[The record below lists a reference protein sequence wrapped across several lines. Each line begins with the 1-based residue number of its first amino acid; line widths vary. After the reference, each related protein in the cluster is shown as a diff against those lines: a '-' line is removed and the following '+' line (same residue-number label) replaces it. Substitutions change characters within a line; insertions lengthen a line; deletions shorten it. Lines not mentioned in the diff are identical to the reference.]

1 MCMPHPGPRRAG
13 LDMWLPFARS
23 VRTVMGA
30 LLLSCA
36 ALAQPSAPSGASL
49 AMEAAQ
55 RFPQP
60 VRVGDL
66 IDRTVLRPVESQP
79 VLGHVA
85 RVVRSGD
92 GAVLV
97 VIAFGGLFGLGARP
111 IAVPVD
117 AMALLG
123 ADMEIVGFTPAQLRG
138 FPTFDAAGSVP
149 VAPDDTIRVGLARPS
164 H

>member
-13 LDMWLPFARS
+13 PAIGLPSPRL
-23 VRTVMGA
+23 VRMVMA
-30 LLLSCA
+30 TLLLSGA

-49 AMEAAQ
+49 AKEAAQ

-66 IDRTVLRPVESQP
+66 IDRTVLRPVESQV
-79 VLGHVA
+79 VLGHVT

-92 GAVLV
+92 GTVLV
-97 VIAFGGLFGLGARP
+97 VVALGGLFGFGARP
-111 IAVPVD
+111 VAVPVD
-117 AMALLG
+117 AFALLG
-123 ADMEIVGFTPAQLRG
+123 AELEIVGFTPAQLRG
-138 FPTFDAAGSVP
+138 LPTFDAAGSVL
-149 VAPDDTIRVGLARPS
+149 VAPDDTIRVGLTRPS

>member
-13 LDMWLPFARS
+13 PAMGLPSARS
-23 VRTVMGA
+23 VRTVMA
-30 LLLSCA
+30 AFLLSGA
-36 ALAQPSAPSGASL
+36 ALAQPSAPSGTSL
-49 AMEAAQ
+49 ATEAAQ

-66 IDRTVLRPVESQP
+66 IDRTVLRPVESQV
-79 VLGHVA
+79 VLGRVA

-92 GAVLV
+92 GTVLV
-97 VIAFGGLFGLGARP
+97 VVALGGLFGLGARSV
-111 IAVPVD
+111 AVPVD
-117 AMALLG
+117 AIALLG
-123 ADMEIVGFTPAQLRG
+123 AELEIVGFTPAQLQD

-149 VAPDDTIRVGLARPS
+149 IAPNDTIRVGLARPS

>member
-1 MCMPHPGPRRAG
+1 MCMPHPGPRRVGPATG
-13 LDMWLPFARS
+13 LPSARS
-23 VRTVMGA
+23 VRMVMA
-30 LLLSCA
+30 TLLLSGA
-36 ALAQPSAPSGASL
+36 ALAQPSAPAGTSL
-49 AMEAAQ
+49 ATQAVQ

-66 IDRTVLRPVESQP
+66 INRTVLRPVESQV

-92 GAVLV
+92 GTVLV
-97 VIAFGGLFGLGARP
+97 VVALGGLFGLGARP
-111 IAVPVD
+111 VAVPVD
-117 AMALLG
+117 SIVLLG
-123 ADMEIVGFTPAQLRG
+123 AEVEVVGFTPAQLRG
-138 FPTFDAAGSVP
+138 LPTFDAAGSVP

>member
-1 MCMPHPGPRRAG
+1 MTMPHPGPCTVLG
-13 LDMWLPFARS
+13 LF
-23 VRTVMGA
+23 
-30 LLLSCA
+30 LLGGA
-36 ALAQPSAPSGASL
+36 ALAQQPASPSTSL
-49 AMEAAQ
+49 VTEAAR

-66 IDRTVLRPVESQP
+66 IGRTVLRPLESQP
-79 VLGHVA
+79 VLGHV
-85 RVVRSGD
+85 RQIVRSSD

-97 VIAFGGLFGLGARP
+97 VVAYGGLFGLGARP
-111 IAVPVD
+111 IAVPVE

-123 ADMEIVGFTPAQLRG
+123 ADLEIAGFMPAQLRS